1 MRLVDYLAK
10 RKRYKELRRQLR
22 KVESDRKITTET
34 YNLYKKL
41 WDEKTKKAAIEK
53 WQNTTKQINFL
64 EQELRNIFKE

>member
-22 KVESDRKITTET
+22 KAESDRKITAET
-34 YNLYKKL
+34 YDLFEKG

-53 WQNTTKQINFL
+53 WQKTTKQINFL
-64 EQELRNIFKE
+64 EQELRDIFKE